1 MMNKKSTPP
10 ISNFYRL
17 GLVVL
22 ISCTG
27 ILSSG
32 EAAIA
37 ADKRQQAG
45 SQVRSDV
52 VISGTVTDKSGAV
65 PGVTISLKNNT
76 KVATSTDAKGNFSI
90 RVPENGIL
98 IFQMVGFNTVEVP
111 VNGKTV
117 INVTLQEG
125 VSNLDEVVVVGYTTK
140 SLSQLSSSV
149 AVVSGEKLRDVTSN
163 DVTSML
169 QGKAAG
175 VIVSASSGS
184 PNAEP
189 SIIVRGSSSI
199 TAGAGPLYVVDG
211 IIGGTANPNDVES
224 VTILKDAAATGLY
237 GSRASNGVII
247 ITTKTGKAGNNQV
260 NFSAVTGLNT
270 ASMGNFDVMD
280 SQQLYD
286 YQKTFFDPAVFAR
299 DRPASLLSQN
309 TDWRK
314 LAFQTGLTQNYT
326 LSVSGGSEKT
336 QIYISGNYYNEEGTL
351 RTTGRQ
357 SYNLRTNVTHS
368 INSKLKVGL
377 RMDASFRKY
386 QEDASGNYGAIVG
399 ATRNLPWDNPF
410 NADGSIRKGTEEGWI
425 GREHDNFL
433 HGWQYN
439 MDDTRRT
446 SLSTDI
452 KLDYLI
458 SKSLTF
464 TSSNRANYS
473 NTKRELYYDVR
484 AKAGIGLGQLTNDLS
499 FASGLITSNR
509 LLYEK
514 SFGKHNLSAIAVA
527 EAEKNYAESS
537 RMYGQGLV
545 AGLHV
550 MNAASQILSS
560 GALNGSTNENSFS
573 KGLVQVDYNYNNRYF
588 AVGSYI
594 NEASSRFGAN
604 QRSGNFYTLGASW
617 VLSNEDFMKDQK
629 TFDLLKFRASYGSTG
644 NAEIGNY
651 QTLGLY
657 SFSSQY
663 AGFSASIPFQL
674 ANPDLTWEKAKTFN
688 LGLDIGLFKRITL
701 NIDAYDK
708 TSAALL
714 LNVQLPYTS
723 GFTSVIR
730 NVGSVR
736 NRGLELNLNTV
747 NLNGAFRW
755 ETNFNIAF
763 NKNKVMKLEGG
774 KDIINDDGFSPPTI
788 VRVGEDLNSF
798 YMRKWAGV
806 DPANG
811 DPLWEKVSTDAS
823 GNRVVTTTNALSEAT
838 PQIVGSFSPNFT
850 GGFTNTFTY
859 KAFSLSAFFNFVSG
873 SEVFNA
879 SRTSFDSDGAYETVN
894 NMVPM
899 DDWSRWEKPG
909 DIATHPKAVFGGNKN
924 SNKISSRYLEDGSY
938 IRLRNINLGYELP
951 KGFLSRLNVK
961 NARVFVSG
969 DNLWTGTKYSGMDPE
984 VSLGPGGG
992 NSADRYPISRKVLF
1006 GINIGL

>member
-1 MMNKKSTPP
+1 MNKKPTQTHSS
-10 ISNFYRL
+10 IFRI
-17 GLVVL
+17 GLVSMVCCSIL
-22 ISCTG
+22 TICT
-27 ILSSG
+27 
-32 EAAIA
+32 EAAQA
-37 ADKRQQAG
+37 NVPGHTSNAQQRADIIVKG
-45 SQVRSDV
+45 KVSDKT
-52 VISGTVTDKSGAV
+52 GPV

-76 KVATSTDAKGNFSI
+76 KVAVSADANGNYSI
-90 RVPENGIL
+90 RVPEDGIL
-98 IFQMVGFNTVEVP
+98 IFQAVGFNTVEVP
-111 VNGKTV
+111 VSGKTV
-117 INVTLQEG
+117 INVTMNEG
-125 VSNLDEVVVVGYTTK
+125 ISNLDEVVVVGYTSK

-211 IIGGTANPNDVES
+211 IIGGTVNPSDVES

-237 GSRASNGVII
+237 GSRAANGVII

-260 NFSAVTGLNT
+260 NFSATTGINKVN
-270 ASMGNFDVMD
+270 MGNFDVMD
-280 SQQLYD
+280 SQELYD
-286 YQKTFFDPAVFAR
+286 YQKTFFDPAIFAR
-299 DRPASLLSQN
+299 DRPASLLQQN
-309 TDWRK
+309 TDWSD
-314 LAFQTGLTQNYT
+314 LAFRTGVTQNYT

-336 QIYISGNYYNEEGTL
+336 QVYISGNYYNEQGTL
-351 RTTGRQ
+351 RTTGRE
-357 SYNLRTNVTHS
+357 SYNLRTNISHS
-368 INSKLKVGL
+368 INSKLKVGVRL
-377 RMDASFRKY
+377 DASYRKW

-399 ATRNLPWDNPF
+399 STRNLPWDNPF
-410 NADGSIRKGTEEGWI
+410 NADGSIKKGTEEGWI

-439 MDDTRRT
+439 LNDTRRT
-446 SLSTDI
+446 SLAGDVKI
-452 KLDYLI
+452 DYLI
-458 SKSLTF
+458 SKNLTF
-464 TSSNRANYS
+464 TSSNRANYN
-473 NTKRELYYDVR
+473 NTKGELYYDVR

-499 FASGLITSNR
+499 YASSLITSNR
-509 LLYEK
+509 LLYDK

-527 EAEKNYAESS
+527 EAEKNYNEAN
-537 RMYGQGLV
+537 RLYGQGFV

-560 GALNGSTNENSFS
+560 GDLNGSINENSFS

-594 NEASSRFGAN
+594 KEASSRFGAN
-604 QRSGNFYTLGASW
+604 HRSGDFYTMGASW
-617 VLSNEDFMKDQK
+617 ILSNEEFMSNQK

-644 NAEIGNY
+644 NAQIGNY

-663 AGFSASIPFQL
+663 AGFSASTPFQL
-674 ANPDLTWEKAKTFN
+674 ANADLTWEKAKSFN
-688 LGLDIGLFKRITL
+688 LGLDIGFFKRIAL
-701 NIDAYDK
+701 NVDVYSK

-714 LNVQLPYTS
+714 LDVQLPYTS

-736 NRGLELNLNTV
+736 NRGVELNLNTV

-763 NKNKVMKLEGG
+763 NKNRVMKLDQG
-774 KDIINDDGFSPPTI
+774 KDIITDDGFSPPTI
-788 VRVGEDLNSF
+788 VRVGQDLNSF

-811 DPLWEKVSTDAS
+811 DPLWEKVSTDAN
-823 GNRVVTTTNALSEAT
+823 GNRTVTTTNKLSEAT
-838 PQIVGSFSPNFT
+838 SQIVGSFSPNFT

-873 SEVFNA
+873 NEVFNA

-894 NMVPM
+894 NMKPM
-899 DDWSRWEKPG
+899 DDWSRWQKPG
-909 DIATHPKAVFGGNKN
+909 DIATHPKAVFGGNLN

-938 IRLRNINLGYELP
+938 IRLRNVQLGYELP
-951 KGFLSRLNVK
+951 KTFLTKINVK
-961 NARVFVSG
+961 NARVFLSG

-992 NSADRYPISRKVLF
+992 NSADRYPISKKILF

>member
-1 MMNKKSTPP
+1 MNKKPTQNHSS
-10 ISNFYRL
+10 IFRI
-17 GLVVL
+17 GLVSMVCCSIL
-22 ISCTG
+22 TICTEVAQANVPG
-27 ILSSG
+27 HTSN
-32 EAAIA
+32 AQQR
-37 ADKRQQAG
+37 ADIIVKG
-45 SQVRSDV
+45 KVSDKT
-52 VISGTVTDKSGAV
+52 GPV

-76 KVATSTDAKGNFSI
+76 KVAVSTDANGNYSI
-90 RVPENGIL
+90 RVPEDGIL
-98 IFQMVGFNTVEVP
+98 IFQAVGFNTVEVP

-117 INVTLQEG
+117 INVTMNEG
-125 VSNLDEVVVVGYTTK
+125 ISNLDEVVVVGYTSK

-211 IIGGTANPNDVES
+211 IIGGTVNPSDVES

-237 GSRASNGVII
+237 GSRAANGVII

-260 NFSAVTGLNT
+260 NFSATTGINKVN
-270 ASMGNFDVMD
+270 MGNFDVMD
-280 SQQLYD
+280 SQELYD
-286 YQKTFFDPAVFAR
+286 YQKTFFDPAIFAR
-299 DRPASLLSQN
+299 DRPASLLQQN
-309 TDWRK
+309 TDWSD
-314 LAFQTGLTQNYT
+314 LAFRTGVTQNYT

-336 QIYISGNYYNEEGTL
+336 QVYISGNYYNEQGTL
-351 RTTGRQ
+351 RTTGRE
-357 SYNLRTNVTHS
+357 SYNLRTNISHS
-368 INSKLKVGL
+368 INSKLKVGVRL
-377 RMDASFRKY
+377 DASYRKW

-399 ATRNLPWDNPF
+399 STRNLPWDNPF
-410 NADGSIRKGTEEGWI
+410 NADGSIKKGTEEGWI

-439 MDDTRRT
+439 LNDTRRT
-446 SLSTDI
+446 SLAGDVKI
-452 KLDYLI
+452 DYLI
-458 SKSLTF
+458 SKNLTF

-473 NTKRELYYDVR
+473 NTKGELYYDVR

-499 FASGLITSNR
+499 YASSLITSNR
-509 LLYEK
+509 LLYDK

-527 EAEKNYAESS
+527 EAEKNYNEAN
-537 RMYGQGLV
+537 RLYGQGFV

-560 GALNGSTNENSFS
+560 GDLNGSINENSFS

-594 NEASSRFGAN
+594 KEASSRFGAN
-604 QRSGNFYTLGASW
+604 HRSGDFYTMGASW
-617 VLSNEDFMKDQK
+617 ILSNEEFMSQQK

-644 NAEIGNY
+644 NAQIGNY

-663 AGFSASIPFQL
+663 AGFSASTPFQL
-674 ANPDLTWEKAKTFN
+674 ANADLTWEKAKSFN
-688 LGLDIGLFKRITL
+688 LGLDIGFFKRIAL
-701 NIDAYDK
+701 NVDVYSK

-714 LNVQLPYTS
+714 LDVQLPYTS

-736 NRGLELNLNTV
+736 NRGVELNLNTV

-763 NKNKVMKLEGG
+763 NKNRVMKLDQG
-774 KDIINDDGFSPPTI
+774 KDIITDDGFSPPTI
-788 VRVGEDLNSF
+788 VRVGQDLNSF
-798 YMRKWAGV
+798 YMRRWAGV

-811 DPLWEKVSTDAS
+811 DPLWEKVSTDAN
-823 GNRVVTTTNALSEAT
+823 GNRTVTTTNKLSEAT
-838 PQIVGSFSPNFT
+838 SQIVGSFSPNFT

-873 SEVFNA
+873 NEVFNA

-894 NMVPM
+894 NMKPM
-899 DDWSRWEKPG
+899 DDWSRWQKPG
-909 DIATHPKAVFGGNKN
+909 DIATHPKAVFGGNLN

-938 IRLRNINLGYELP
+938 IRLRNVQLGYELP
-951 KGFLSRLNVK
+951 KTFLTKINVK
-961 NARVFVSG
+961 NARVFLSG

-992 NSADRYPISRKVLF
+992 NSADRYPISKKILF

>member
-617 VLSNEDFMKDQK
+617 VLSNEDFMKDQR